1 MCLEDFIP
9 CVLKT
14 NIYNNINVV
23 VMVRK
28 CSTNVVIVLVRYLRF
43 LRLNLGNMSTQSCNI
58 YV

>member
-23 VMVRK
+23 VMVCK
-28 CSTNVVIVLVRYLRF
+28 CSTNVVIVLVRYLCF
-43 LRLNLGNMSTQSCNI
+43 PSLNFGNMSTQSCNI